1 MKIVIAGGGTGGHL
15 FPALAVAE
23 VLQERGD
30 EVVILISEKEIDA
43 LAVKDRTEFRY
54 EKLPG
59 IGMPKIFSPAILG
72 FLRRFNQGLSPCRA
86 LYKKF
91 RPDAVLGMGGFTS
104 TAPILAAKLRKI
116 PAFLHE
122 SNAIPGKANRLNA
135 KMVNTVFLG
144 FGECARHFPNA
155 KTEVTGTPIRKTLAE
170 RVPRARALEAFGLQ
184 EGRKTL
190 LVMGGSQGAHGINEA
205 VIKALPLIKELP
217 VQVIHLSGM
226 QDEQPVLA
234 NYRRENIPAY
244 VAGFC
249 HQMENAYGAADFAI
263 ARSGAASVS
272 ELSHFGIPSLLIP
285 YPEAADNHQALNAEI
300 FEKAGAATV
309 LNQAD
314 TTAGKLA
321 EKVRWF
327 LADPARLGAMSEASL
342 RLAPRDAARR
352 VVEAIVKNLAGRN

>member
-30 EVVILISEKEIDA
+30 EVVIFISEKEVDA
-43 LAVKDRTEFRY
+43 LATKDRSEFRY

-59 IGMPKIFSPAILG
+59 IGMPKLFSPAILG
-72 FLRRFNQGLSPCRA
+72 FLKRFNQSLSPCRA

-91 RPDAVLGMGGFTS
+91 QPDAVLGMGGFTS
-104 TAPILAAKLRKI
+104 TAPILAGKLRNI
-116 PAFLHE
+116 PTFLHE
-122 SNAIPGKANRLNA
+122 SNAIAGKANRLNA
-135 KMVNTVFLG
+135 RMVDTVFLG
-144 FGECARHFPNA
+144 FGECARSFPNA
-155 KTEVTGTPIRKTLAE
+155 KCEVTGTPIRKTLAQ
-170 RVPRARALEAFGLQ
+170 RVPRERALETFGLQ

-205 VIKALPLIKELP
+205 VIKALQQIRELP
-217 VQVIHLSGM
+217 IQVIHLAGT
-226 QDEQPVLA
+226 QDEQLVGA
-234 NYRRENIPAY
+234 NYRREGVPAY
-244 VAGFC
+244 VSGFC
-249 HQMENAYGAADFAI
+249 HQMENAYSAADFAI

-285 YPEAADNHQALNAEI
+285 FPQAADNHQALNAEI
-300 FEKAGAATV
+300 FEKAGAAAV

-314 TTAGKLA
+314 ITAETLA

-327 LADPARLGAMSEASL
+327 IAEPARLGKMSEACL

-352 VVEAIVKNLAGRN
+352 VVEAMEKNLN

>member
-23 VLQERGD
+23 ILQERGD
-30 EVVILISEKEIDA
+30 EVVILISEKEVDA

-54 EKLPG
+54 EKIPG
-59 IGMPKIFSPAILG
+59 IGMPKLFSPAILG
-72 FLRRFNQGLSPCRA
+72 FLKRFNQALSQCRV

-91 RPDAVLGMGGFTS
+91 QPDAVLGMGGFTS
-104 TAPILAAKLRKI
+104 TAPILAGRLRGI

-135 KMVNTVFLG
+135 RMVKSVFLG
-144 FGECARHFPNA
+144 FRECAGYFPNS
-155 KTEVTGTPIRKTLAE
+155 KCEVTGTPIRKTLAQ
-170 RVPRARALEAFGLQ
+170 RVPRENALEAFGLQ

-205 VIKALPLIKELP
+205 LIKSLPLIKELP
-217 VQVIHLSGM
+217 LQVIHLAGM

-234 NYRRENIPAY
+234 NYRREGIPAY
-244 VAGFC
+244 VSGFC
-249 HQMENAYGAADFAI
+249 HQMENAYSIADFAI

-285 YPEAADNHQALNAEI
+285 FPQAADNHQALNAEI
-300 FEKAGAATV
+300 FEKAGAAVV
-309 LNQAD
+309 LKQAD
-314 TTAGKLA
+314 TTAETLA
-321 EKVRWF
+321 EKIRWF
-327 LADPARLGAMSEASL
+327 LAEPARLGTMADSCL
-342 RLAPRDAARR
+342 RLAPGDAARFL
-352 VVEAIVKNLAGRN
+352 VGAMEKNLN